1 MKALT
6 SITKQDVQKLID
18 CKILEGWED
27 NRICFPCPYSDDNEH
42 YMVSFNTSEEQ
53 ASAYDIVFNS
63 IYEEKLEVLGVETEL
78 KPIDERCKELT
89 EDIKKNLYD
98 ISNQF
103 NIDMNSLY
111 LIFETHFSQMK
122 ENIKKEYNSTN

>member
-1 MKALT
+1 MKDLV
-6 SITKQDVQKLID
+6 SIT
-18 CKILEGWED
+18 
-27 NRICFPCPYSDDNEH
+27 
-42 YMVSFNTSEEQ
+42 
-53 ASAYDIVFNS
+53 
-63 IYEEKLEVLGVETEL
+63 YEEKLEVLGVETEL

-89 EDIKKNLYD
+89 KDIKKNLYD

-122 ENIKKEYNSTN
+122 ENIKKEYNSIN

>member
-1 MKALT
+1 MIERK
-6 SITKQDVQKLID
+6 SYVMSK
-18 CKILEGWED
+18 
-27 NRICFPCPYSDDNEH
+27 
-42 YMVSFNTSEEQ
+42 
-53 ASAYDIVFNS
+53 
-63 IYEEKLEVLGVETEL
+63 EKLEVLGVETEL
-78 KPIDERCKELT
+78 KQIDERCKELT

-103 NIDMNSLY
+103 NIDINSLY